1 MIKINELEKKYGR
14 KKVIDK
20 ISLEI
25 PKGKITSIIGP
36 NGAGKSTLLGMISRT
51 IERNGGNVLIDEVDV
66 KDWENNELAK
76 HLGILKQSD
85 SVNVRI
91 TIEDLVGFGRYPYSE
106 GRLTKEDRKII
117 DRSIGYMDLE
127 SIRLA
132 YLDELSGGQRQR
144 AYIASILA
152 QDTEYILL
160 DEPLNNL
167 DMKYASEFLKIL
179 RQLVDDLKKTIV
191 IVIHDINFAA
201 CYSDFIVLLK
211 EGKLAKMGTVREIM
225 DARVLE
231 DIYDMPFNVLEVDG
245 KLICAYY

>member
-51 IERNGGNVLIDEVDV
+51 IERNGGSVLIDEVDV

-106 GRLTKEDRKII
+106 GRLTEEDRKII

>member
-1 MIKINELEKKYGR
+1 MIKIDQLEKQYSMKT
-14 KKVIDK
+14 VIDQ

-51 IERNGGNVLIDEVDV
+51 IERNGGCVLIDEIDV
-66 KDWENNELAK
+66 KDWESNDLAK

-85 SVNVRI
+85 SVNARI
-91 TIEDLVGFGRYPYSE
+91 TIEDLVGFGRYPYSK
-106 GRLTKEDRKII
+106 GRLTEEDRRVINQA
-117 DRSIGYMDLE
+117 IGYMDLE
-127 SIRLA
+127 SIRLS

-152 QDTEYILL
+152 QDTDYILL

-179 RQLVDDLKKTIV
+179 RRLVDDLEKTIV
-191 IVIHDINFAA
+191 IVIHDINFAS
-201 CYSDFIVLLK
+201 CYSDYIVLLK
-211 EGKLAKMGTVREIM
+211 DGKLAKKGTVREIM
-225 DARVLE
+225 DAKVLE
-231 DIYDMPFNVLEVDG
+231 EIYDMPFNVLEVDG